1 MKEYTASIKLN
12 ESELKDVIAGYFGI
26 KKDDV
31 FFTIVEGGNYN
42 ESNYVNCEI
51 HKKITVPE
59 NSEATLHYP
68 PGVRGIT
75 PESACEHYCPN
86 SKTKDHG
93 DYGDAGPGI
102 RANY

>member
-1 MKEYTASIKLN
+1 MKEYTATIKLS
-12 ESELKDVIAGYFGI
+12 ESELKDVVAGYFGI

-31 FFTIVEGGNYN
+31 FFTIVEGGNYYN

-68 PGVRGIT
+68 PGVR
-75 PESACEHYCPN
+75 S
-86 SKTKDHG
+86 SKEKTHG
-93 DYGDAGPGI
+93 DYGDSGPGSWTEKKI
-102 RANY
+102 AERLDN